1 MPALAALA
9 FVNILIWAMIAYETR
24 SYGEGRRRVR
34 RPEAAE
40 A

>member
-1 MPALAALA
+1 VALAIPSL
-9 FVNILIWAMIAYETR
+9 LIWAMIAYETHL
-24 SYGEGRRRVR
+24 YGEGRHQVR